1 MYTSN
6 CPNGAL
12 AEEQALRGYF
22 YPLVNILGVQ
32 EVSLVVYSSS
42 LHSSL
47 QKWTRHLRQTVCPE
61 DFWTG
66 KSKYI

>member
-1 MYTSN
+1 MYKSN

-42 LHSSL
+42 KMLNL
-47 QKWTRHLRQTVCPE
+47 CEKRIFCKL
-61 DFWTG
+61 
-66 KSKYI
+66 